1 MKKTVRIFV
10 IIAMLF
16 TVSLMTACNFD
27 QYQDIDEKYT
37 VRFVDE
43 DGKIVKSITKLV
55 SERISEK
62 DIPAFPEQTGKIGG
76 WSLDG
81 NQDINYSL
89 IKTNTIIK
97 AEYSF
102 IKYNVVF
109 QDYDGTILKEEVVE
123 YSSDATAPQD
133 PTREGYTFTGWDKDF
148 TSISSDLYVKAQ
160 YNINKYEVVFKD
172 HDGTVLS
179 TQEVEYLADA
189 VAPQDPT
196 REGYT
201 FKAWD
206 KAFEDIKGDLEV
218 TAQYTINK
226 YQVVFKDHDGTV
238 LSTQEVEYLADAVAP
253 QDPTREGYT
262 FKAWDKAFEDI
273 KGDLEVTAQY
283 NINKYEVVFKDHD
296 GTVLSTQ
303 EVEYLADAVAPQ
315 DPTRKGYTF
324 KAWDKTFED
333 IKANLEV
340 TAQYTINKYQVVF
353 KDHDGTVLSTQEVEY
368 LSAAVAPANPTRT
381 GYTFKAWDKAFDAV
395 ENDLEVVAVYV
406 IDIFQV
412 VFKDYDGT
420 VIETQQ
426 VDYLTDAV
434 APQDPTR
441 TGYTFTGWDKG
452 FTAVTSDLEVTA
464 QYTINKYSITVQL
477 PVVLETGE
485 EGFVLQVL
493 LIAEYD
499 THHDLTEK
507 LTRIVASAPGFTFNG
522 WKLGNAELTSAEI
535 VDFVIP
541 AEDVI
546 LTPNA
551 TINTYNVTF
560 LDVEGNTIAV
570 VPTLYKHAAA
580 APAAPAVEGYT
591 FTGWDKDITSITK
604 DITVQAQYTINV
616 YTVTFLDEN
625 NAVLETQQVTYKE
638 AATAPAYS
646 KIGYTYVWDKDFSS
660 ITGDLEVK
668 VVLTPKTY
676 IVKIYVGDNTF
687 TYVENPDGTPLY
699 YGDTFTPQFTVEGEV
714 EFTGKLIVVPEECSE
729 PLSAEFYMN
738 SYVIEDVAYVVFRAE
753 LTPKQ

>member
-123 YSSDATAPQD
+123 YSNDATAPQD

-206 KAFEDIKGDLEV
+206 K
-218 TAQYTINK
+218 
-226 YQVVFKDHDGTV
+226 
-238 LSTQEVEYLADAVAP
+238 
-253 QDPTREGYT
+253 
-262 FKAWDKAFEDI
+262 
-273 KGDLEVTAQY
+273 
-283 NINKYEVVFKDHD
+283 
-296 GTVLSTQ
+296 
-303 EVEYLADAVAPQ
+303 
-315 DPTRKGYTF
+315 
-324 KAWDKTFED
+324 TFED

-340 TAQYTINKYQVVF
+340 TAQYTINKYEVVF
-353 KDHDGTVLSTQEVEY
+353 KDYDGTVLSTQEVEY
-368 LSAAVAPANPTRT
+368 LA
-381 GYTFKAWDKAFDAV
+381 
-395 ENDLEVVAVYV
+395 
-406 IDIFQV
+406 
-412 VFKDYDGT
+412 
-420 VIETQQ
+420 
-426 VDYLTDAV
+426 DAV

-485 EGFVLQVL
+485 EGYVLQVL

-507 LTRIVASAPGFTFNG
+507 LARIVASAPGFTFNG

-541 AEDVI
+541 AEDV
-546 LTPNA
+546 
-551 TINTYNVTF
+551 
-560 LDVEGNTIAV
+560 
-570 VPTLYKHAAA
+570 
-580 APAAPAVEGYT
+580 
-591 FTGWDKDITSITK
+591 S
-604 DITVQAQYTINV
+604 
-616 YTVTFLDEN
+616 
-625 NAVLETQQVTYKE
+625 
-638 AATAPAYS
+638 
-646 KIGYTYVWDKDFSS
+646 
-660 ITGDLEVK
+660 
-668 VVLTPKTY
+668 
-676 IVKIYVGDNTF
+676 
-687 TYVENPDGTPLY
+687 
-699 YGDTFTPQFTVEGEV
+699 
-714 EFTGKLIVVPEECSE
+714 
-729 PLSAEFYMN
+729 
-738 SYVIEDVAYVVFRAE
+738 
-753 LTPKQ
+753 